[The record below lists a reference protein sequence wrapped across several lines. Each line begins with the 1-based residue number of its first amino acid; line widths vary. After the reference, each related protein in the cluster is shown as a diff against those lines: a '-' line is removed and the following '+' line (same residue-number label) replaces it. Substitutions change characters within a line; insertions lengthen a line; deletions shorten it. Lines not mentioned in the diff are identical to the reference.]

1 MPTQI
6 LHRRAN
12 ESSHQSFTGGTGEW
26 TFITDNKFLAVHD
39 SATVGGFILPK
50 MAANV
55 RTFTSGAIIFAD
67 TTTTLNNSV
76 NLTFTGGNLLTIAG
90 GITFTGAQTIQTST
104 GTLSIQSTG
113 NTVFAL
119 TSGTV
124 GIGIVATAVL
134 HLKAGTASA
143 NTAPLKLTSGTLNTT
158 AEAGAIEFL
167 TDAFY
172 GTITTAA
179 ARKTFAFLESPVFT
193 GNIGMGLSGQ
203 TDSVLIVNDITTG
216 TPTFRRTQRWRAAY
230 GENIVLGQSVTIAY
244 FAAGGGLSFCTSSDL
259 GVNDTSVP
267 TNVRLAIS
275 SAGIVQITGNQV
287 QITTAQTPASAAAA
301 GTIGTVCWDTGFIYV
316 CTATNTWKKV
326 AIATW

>member
-1 MPTQI
+1 M
-6 LHRRAN
+6 RRRGT
-12 ESSHQSFTGGTGEW
+12 ELQHQSFTGGSGEL
-26 TFITDNKFLAVHD
+26 TVVTDNKFLVLND

-50 MAANV
+50 MASNV
-55 RTFTSGAIIFAD
+55 RTFTANAIIFAD
-67 TTTTLNNSV
+67 STTTLNNSA

-104 GTLSIQSTG
+104 GTLSIQPTG

-143 NTAPLKLTSGTLNTT
+143 NTAPLKFTSGTLNTT

-179 ARKTFAFLESPVFT
+179 ARKTFAFLESPAFT
-193 GNIGMGLSGQ
+193 GNVNIATSGQ
-203 TDSVLIVNDITTG
+203 TDSVLVVNDITTG
-216 TPTFRRTQRWRAAY
+216 TPTYRRTQRWRAAY
-230 GENIVLGQSVTIAY
+230 GENMTLGQSVTIAY

-301 GTIGTVCWDTGFIYV
+301 GTIGTVCWDTSYIYV
-316 CTATNTWKKV
+316 CTATNTWKRV